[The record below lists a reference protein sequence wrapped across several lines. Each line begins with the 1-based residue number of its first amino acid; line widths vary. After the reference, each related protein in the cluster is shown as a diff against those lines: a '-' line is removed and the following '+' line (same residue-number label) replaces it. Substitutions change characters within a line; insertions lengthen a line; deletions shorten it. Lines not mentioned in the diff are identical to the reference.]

1 MHLVYNLAQEEVRV
15 EVRLPAISTGPIV
28 KENSTAEADM
38 PPPDIF
44 EPCTQSAPDESA
56 IGQSLGD
63 LFGKQASPTK
73 NYVCKEKNCK
83 KRATFTHEAED
94 DDSIA
99 ILCADHAK
107 NIPGTYICRQRSSV
121 NEMFFFFFFF
131 FVNCFQS

>member
-1 MHLVYNLAQEEVRV
+1 MPQMVKVSQVVHPQPKKADKQ
-15 EVRLPAISTGPIV
+15 PIV
-28 KENSTAEADM
+28 QETSTAEADM

-83 KRATFTHEAED
+83 KQATYTHEAED

-107 NIPGTYICRQRSSV
+107 NIPGTYV
-121 NEMFFFFFFF
+121 AKG
-131 FVNCFQS
+131 VL